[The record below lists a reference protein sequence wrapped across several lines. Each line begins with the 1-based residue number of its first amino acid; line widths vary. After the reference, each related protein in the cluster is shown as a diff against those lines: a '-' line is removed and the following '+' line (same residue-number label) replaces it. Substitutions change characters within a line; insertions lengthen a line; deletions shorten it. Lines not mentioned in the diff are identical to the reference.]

1 MTLDSWAS
9 ESGLRDRLLTVWDGG
24 GDPSAVLLSHSA
36 ALFSGDGQLA
46 DDVIVQAVGFI
57 PGKALLF
64 SSDLGLRSRCY
75 AQRLRQAESGDEMGE
90 AAAEFASATHHQLQ
104 AEHSIYLNWILEAYD
119 TTHSDRTPGE
129 NPGHSKRREKT
140 RAFAS
145 SLRLASGA
153 ENAHRTVMGSEE
165 EDADRGGLCK
175 VVRWFDSRSPAGM
188 SEQKTR
194 KGNSLYSLET
204 TLQDTMVQGD

>member
-75 AQRLRQAESGDEMGE
+75 AQRLRQAESGDEMG
-90 AAAEFASATHHQLQ
+90 
-104 AEHSIYLNWILEAYD
+104 
-119 TTHSDRTPGE
+119 
-129 NPGHSKRREKT
+129 
-140 RAFAS
+140 AS